1 MCSSAVIVAWSPR
14 TLQVNKLAVPS
25 WTICFCISH
34 NRITCKKV
42 LIFLCSDYVLAGEQ
56 IKGLRHPSAEF
67 SKIDQSMRN
76 NRLSFKDLNGGSP
89 YILPTEPFLLH
100 SLGCH
105 ICSQI
110 SSLVDNSLHQTRSMH
125 VPGSVALQETFHSI
139 SRVTNAIVYWFASGN
154 ASNLGQRIV
163 GNLPGSES
171 GSCKFATLVRQISS
185 GASSKE
191 FVSPE
196 FFNRIASFILRHLSK
211 ETDKLRSFP
220 MLSIA
225 AVLVPPFGTLSS
237 KVLDVLPGS
246 GDVRSHNCLDQR
258 PCEVESRGCPGLSV
272 PDLYWKEHAVE
283 PRTGIEFPMILDS
296 IPAGERNSNLN
307 SKILVGTGSR
317 SMKIIKIKSLKLYAF
332 GFYIHPYSVCKKLGT
347 KYSSMPISE
356 VNKCQTFYEDLLRE
370 DINMTVRLV
379 VNCNGMKFNTV
390 RDAFEKS
397 IRARLLK
404 TNPNT
409 DYHCLSKFGSI
420 FTRDIPLPMGTT
432 IDFHRT
438 ADGNLITEIGGN
450 KIGSVQS
457 RDLCR
462 AFFDMYIGDLP
473 VSELAK
479 DEIGKNVADIIMRC

>member
-1 MCSSAVIVAWSPR
+1 M
-14 TLQVNKLAVPS
+14 PS

-105 ICSQI
+105 IRSQI

-196 FFNRIASFILRHLSK
+196 LFNRIASFILRHLSK

-258 PCEVESRGCPGLSV
+258 PCEVESRGCSGLSV
-272 PDLYWKEHAVE
+272 PELYWKEHAVE

-420 FTRDIPLPMGTT
+420 FTRDVPLPMGTT

>member
-1 MCSSAVIVAWSPR
+1 
-14 TLQVNKLAVPS
+14 
-25 WTICFCISH
+25 
-34 NRITCKKV
+34 
-42 LIFLCSDYVLAGEQ
+42 
-56 IKGLRHPSAEF
+56 
-67 SKIDQSMRN
+67 MRK

-100 SLGCH
+100 SLGGH
-105 ICSQI
+105 ICSRI
-110 SSLVDNSLHQTRSMH
+110 SSLVDNSLHQTRSLH
-125 VPGSVALQETFHSI
+125 VPRSVALQETFHSI
-139 SRVTNAIVYWFASGN
+139 SRVSNAIVYWFASGT

-185 GASSKE
+185 SASNKE

-196 FFNRIASFILRHLSK
+196 LFNKIASFILKRLSK
-211 ETDKLRSFP
+211 ETDKLRSLP
-220 MLSIA
+220 ILSIA
-225 AVLVPPFGTLSS
+225 AVLVPPFGNLSS
-237 KVLDVLPGS
+237 KVFDVLPGS
-246 GDVRSHNCLDQR
+246 ADVRSHMCLDQR
-258 PCEVESRGCPGLSV
+258 PCEVENRGCSGLSV
-272 PDLYWKEHAVE
+272 PDLSWKEHAVE

-296 IPAGERNSNLN
+296 ILAGERNCNLT

-332 GFYIHPYSVCKKLGT
+332 GFYIHPYSVCKKLGP
-347 KYSSMPISE
+347 KYASMPISE
-356 VNKCQTFYEDLLRE
+356 VNKCQTFYQDLLS
-370 DINMTVRLV
+370 
-379 VNCNGMKFNTV
+379 
-390 RDAFEKS
+390 AFEKS
-397 IRARLLK
+397 LRARLLK

-420 FTRDIPLPMGTT
+420 FTHDVPLPMGTT

-450 KIGSVQS
+450 KVGTVQS

-462 AFFDMYIGDLP
+462 AFFDMYIGDVP

-479 DEIGKNVADIIMRC
+479 EEIGKNVAGIIMRC

>member
-1 MCSSAVIVAWSPR
+1 
-14 TLQVNKLAVPS
+14 
-25 WTICFCISH
+25 
-34 NRITCKKV
+34 
-42 LIFLCSDYVLAGEQ
+42 
-56 IKGLRHPSAEF
+56 
-67 SKIDQSMRN
+67 MRN
-76 NRLSFKDLNGGSP
+76 NGLSFKDLNGGLP

-100 SLGCH
+100 SLGSH

-110 SSLVDNSLHQTRSMH
+110 SSLVDNSLHQTRCLH
-125 VPGSVALQETFHSI
+125 VPRSVALQETFYGI
-139 SRVTNAIVYWFASGN
+139 SRVTNAIVYWFASGS

-163 GNLPGSES
+163 GNLPASES
-171 GSCKFATLVRQISS
+171 GSCRFARLVRQISS
-185 GASSKE
+185 TASNNE

-196 FFNRIASFILRHLSK
+196 LFNRIASFILRHLSK

-225 AVLVPPFGTLSS
+225 AVLVPPFGNLSS

-246 GDVRSHNCLDQR
+246 ADVRSHICPDQR
-258 PCEVESRGCPGLSV
+258 PCEVENRGCSGLSV

-296 IPAGERNSNLN
+296 ILAVERNCNLT

-317 SMKIIKIKSLKLYAF
+317 SMKIIKIKSLKVYAF
-332 GFYIHPYSVCKKLGT
+332 GFYIHPYSVCKKLGA
-347 KYSSMPISE
+347 KYASMPISE

-379 VNCNGMKFNTV
+379 VNCNGMKINTV

-397 IRARLLK
+397 LRARLLK

-420 FTRDIPLPMGTT
+420 FPRDIPLPMGTT

-438 ADGNLITEIGGN
+438 ADGNLVTEIGGN
-450 KIGSVQS
+450 KIGTVQS
-457 RDLCR
+457 RELCR

-473 VSELAK
+473 VSEFAK
-479 DEIGKNVADIIMRC
+479 EEIGKNVAGIIMRC